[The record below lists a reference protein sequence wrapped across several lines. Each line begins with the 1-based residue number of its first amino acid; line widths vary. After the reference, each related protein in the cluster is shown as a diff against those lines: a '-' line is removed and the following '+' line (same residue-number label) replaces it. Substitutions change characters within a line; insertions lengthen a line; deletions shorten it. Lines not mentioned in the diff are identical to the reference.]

1 MMERSTPW
9 IVFLLAG
16 LLLSGCRDA
25 TPSGSARS
33 FESATALAKRI
44 RAGEL
49 TSRQLLEYYLERIE
63 RFDGELGAVVAMD
76 VEAAR
81 RRADDADE
89 ALRNGESWGRL
100 HGLPITIKDSFRVVG
115 MPTTAGEFPDLMP
128 EENAVAVQRLI
139 DEGAIVFGKTNVP
152 SLLSDWQTF
161 NDIYGT
167 TSNPWD
173 TSRTPGGSSGGA
185 AVAVAT
191 GFTAF
196 ELGSD
201 IAGSIRI
208 PSGFVGVFGHKPTH
222 GIVPLAGHIPPVPPL
237 QRTPGVPPGDIAVA
251 GPIARSVDDLE
262 LLLDVLTAEGGET
275 GPVDLPPARHD
286 SLEAYRVAVWLEDTA
301 LEMDDG
307 VRVVLED
314 AVAALRDA
322 GVEVD
327 TLARPSFDLASYFR
341 AYFRILAGRLTG
353 NVAPPD
359 AVAEAR
365 GLIAA
370 WGPFFSEYD
379 VLLCPVTPVTAFP
392 HDHDLQ
398 TRRIV
403 VNGRDRPYLDLPVWS
418 SLATLAGLPAT
429 AVPVGKSEEGLPVG
443 IQVLGPPRSDRTTLD
458 FARRLT
464 SHLGAYE
471 PPPGY

>member
-1 MMERSTPW
+1 MAKAHTG
-9 IVFLLAG
+9 ITLLLAG
-16 LLLSGCRDA
+16 LLLSGCSDA
-25 TPSGSARS
+25 DSLGPVPT

-44 RAGEL
+44 RTGEI
-49 TSRQLLEYYLERIE
+49 TSRQLLEHYLERID

-81 RRADDADE
+81 RRADGADE
-89 ALRNGESWGRL
+89 ALRDGRSWGRL

-173 TSRTPGGSSGGA
+173 TARTPGGSSGGA

-191 GFTAF
+191 GFAAF

-208 PSGFVGVFGHKPTH
+208 PSGFVGVYGHKPTH
-222 GIVPLAGHIPPVPPL
+222 GIVPLAGHIPPVPPSV
-237 QRTPGVPPGDIAVA
+237 RVPGVPPADIAVA

-275 GPVDLPPARHD
+275 GPVELPPARRGR
-286 SLEAYRVAVWLEDTA
+286 LEAYRVAVWFDDPA

-307 VRVVLED
+307 VRAVLDD

-322 GVEVD
+322 GLEVD
-327 TLARPSFDLASYFR
+327 TRARPAFELASYFR
-341 AYFRILAGRLTG
+341 TYFRILAGRLTG
-353 NVAPPD
+353 NAVPPE
-359 AVAEAR
+359 AIAEAR
-365 GLIAA
+365 RLIVA
-370 WGPFFSEYD
+370 WDAFFSEYD
-379 VLLCPVTPVTAFP
+379 VLLCPVAPVTAFP
-392 HDHDLQ
+392 HDHDLR

-403 VNGRDRPYLDLPVWS
+403 VNGRDRPYVDLPIWS
-418 SLATLAGLPAT
+418 SLATLAGLPST
-429 AVPVGKSEEGLPVG
+429 AVPVGTSDEGLPVG
-443 IQVLGPPRSDRTTLD
+443 IQILGPPLADRTTLD
-458 FARRLT
+458 FARRLAE
-464 SHLGAYE
+464 HVGGYE